1 MNVEQ
6 HVGLVHAIARKM
18 EKVIKD
24 VEYDELVS
32 AGSVGLMNAAKTF
45 DTSRGFA
52 FSTYAMPRIRGA
64 ILDDLRRNDT
74 VSRGLRRTERLLT
87 RTQDRLGNA
96 LGRAPTAAEMADALN
111 VSLDQLEAW
120 RLDAASTVSR
130 EVEWYDASP
139 LRADEAAEQESERQ
153 WLWKY
158 IGQLNPQERDVLSRY
173 YFAGQKLHE
182 IAADLESSESRISQ
196 VRSRALARLR
206 EQMNPQEVAA

>member
-1 MNVEQ
+1 
-6 HVGLVHAIARKM
+6 M